1 MRGKNRVCFGAFEHS
16 KSIYKI
22 DRYSQLEVVVVKRS
36 EVEGLVGNGKG

>member
-1 MRGKNRVCFGAFEHS
+1 LGLLNIPKVF
-16 KSIYKI
+16 YKI